1 MVSTCNSTV
10 RILHE
15 SFPRRPVHFTLVP
28 ISDAAAVVVVA
39 AATAATVGAVGA
51 VGAAGAAVTAEPVL
65 V

>member
-10 RILHE
+10 RILYE
-15 SFPRRPVHFTLVP
+15 SFPRRLVHFTLVP
-28 ISDAAAVVVVA
+28 ISDAAAVVVA

-51 VGAAGAAVTAEPVL
+51 VGAAVTAELVL